1 MKTIDN
7 FLKQDDFI
15 RLSKVLLDT
24 KFPWYYN
31 DSKSNNSDNNFQFVH
46 IFYWEDKILSPFW
59 NYIAPILD
67 KLNAKKI
74 IRVKANLTTRK
85 NKNYKSLMHIDTKI
99 KNSKTAVFYTNT
111 NNGSTVFESG
121 EIVYSKE
128 NRIALFDSDKKH
140 CGADCTNELIRI
152 VINFNYLD

>member
-152 VINFNYLD
+152 VINFNY